1 MLETKPYQK
10 ALTLAE
16 QGEAALESTNLFI
29 EDCQSLWIAP
39 WVRDLSRWRSIA
51 LSAKVNKLCV
61 FGPPDLQEP

>member
-29 EDCQSLWIAP
+29 EDCHSLWIAP
-39 WVRDLSRWRSIA
+39 WVCDLSR
-51 LSAKVNKLCV
+51 
-61 FGPPDLQEP
+61 